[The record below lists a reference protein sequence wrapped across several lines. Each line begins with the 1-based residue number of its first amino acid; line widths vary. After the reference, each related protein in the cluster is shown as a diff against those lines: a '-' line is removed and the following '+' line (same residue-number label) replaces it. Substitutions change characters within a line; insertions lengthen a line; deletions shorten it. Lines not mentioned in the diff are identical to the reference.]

1 LIKFNKKEV
10 FQTAIFSTIK
20 KTKTTMAKILIID
33 DDIDICQLL
42 ERFFK
47 KKGHQALFFTN
58 GKKALE
64 YLKENTADIVFC
76 DFRLPDTDGKE
87 MLQKIKEI
95 NINTQ
100 VIIITGYSDVKTA
113 VDVIKMGAFDYV
125 TKPLLPEEILLMIDK
140 VLNQKTDASK
150 TTAPVPSPSQL
161 AKPTN
166 SVHKKTVSNPKG
178 YVVGKS
184 KEAERLQTQIELVAP
199 TNYSVVIYGESG
211 TGKESVAYSI
221 HLNSQRKDQPFVAV
235 DCGALSKDLAGSELF
250 GHEKGAFTG
259 ALQAKVGQF
268 EYANGGT
275 IFLDEITNLPYDI
288 QVSLLRVIQERK
300 IRRVGSQRETN
311 IDVRIIVASNEK
323 LSEATSKGKFRED
336 LYHRFNEF
344 SIDLPSLRERN
355 QDIMIFADFFLQN
368 ASAELNKTIDGFV
381 TEVEKVFLE
390 YSWPG
395 NLREMNNVIKR
406 AALLSNKNLI
416 TLETLPQEIVFQS
429 KFNMTEDKSENKNQL
444 VAKGLPELKSAA
456 LNAEYEKIL
465 EVLRKVNFN
474 KSKAAIMLD
483 IDRKTLYNKMKTF
496 NLLINS

>member
-1 LIKFNKKEV
+1 
-10 FQTAIFSTIK
+10 
-20 KTKTTMAKILIID
+20 MAKILIID

-58 GKKALE
+58 GKKALD

-95 NINTQ
+95 NVSTQ

-140 VLNQKTDASK
+140 VLNHKTEAPKASASSQAPS
-150 TTAPVPSPSQL
+150 TTA
-161 AKPTN
+161 KTN
-166 SVHKKTVSNPKG
+166 TPAHKKTLSNPKG

-184 KEAERLQTQIELVAP
+184 KEAEKLQTQIELVAP

-221 HLNSQRKDQPFVAV
+221 HANSQRKDQPFVAV

-300 IRRVGSQRETN
+300 IRRVGSQKETN

-368 ASAELNKTIDGFV
+368 AASELNKTIDGFV
-381 TEVEKVFLE
+381 PEVEKVFLE

-406 AALLSNKNLI
+406 AALLSNKNLL

-429 KFNMTEDKSENKNQL
+429 KFNLTEDKSENKNQL

-456 LNAEYEKIL
+456 LNAEYEKIF

>member
-1 LIKFNKKEV
+1 
-10 FQTAIFSTIK
+10 
-20 KTKTTMAKILIID
+20 MAKILIID

-95 NINTQ
+95 NVNTQ

-140 VLNQKTDASK
+140 VLNQKVDASK
-150 TTAPVPSPSQL
+150 TAISNPSPALS
-161 AKPTN
+161 AKPVN
-166 SVHKKTVSNPKG
+166 AGHKKTVSNPKG

-444 VAKGLPELKSAA
+444 IAKGLPELKSAA

>member
-1 LIKFNKKEV
+1 
-10 FQTAIFSTIK
+10 
-20 KTKTTMAKILIID
+20 MAKILIID

-58 GKKALE
+58 GKKALD

-95 NINTQ
+95 NVNIQ

-140 VLNQKTDASK
+140 VLNHKSEPAKAVSSPAPAPLPKT
-150 TTAPVPSPSQL
+150 
-161 AKPTN
+161 
-166 SVHKKTVSNPKG
+166 SVHKKTMSNPKG
-178 YVVGKS
+178 YVIGKS
-184 KEAERLQTQIELVAP
+184 KEAEKLQTQIELVAP

-235 DCGALSKDLAGSELF
+235 DCGALSKELAGSELF

-300 IRRVGSQRETN
+300 IRRVGSQKETT

-323 LSEATSKGKFRED
+323 LSEAVTKGKFRED

-381 TEVEKVFLE
+381 PEVEKVFLE

>member
-1 LIKFNKKEV
+1 
-10 FQTAIFSTIK
+10 
-20 KTKTTMAKILIID
+20 MAKILIID

-47 KKGHQALFFTN
+47 KKGHQAQFFTS
-58 GKKALE
+58 GKKALD

-95 NINTQ
+95 NVNTQ

-125 TKPLLPEEILLMIDK
+125 TKPLLPEEILLMVDK
-140 VLNQKTDASK
+140 VLNHKAEPVKATGSAPAASLPK
-150 TTAPVPSPSQL
+150 ASAP
-161 AKPTN
+161 
-166 SVHKKTVSNPKG
+166 VHKKTISNPKG

-184 KEAERLQTQIELVAP
+184 KEAEKLQTQIELVAP

-221 HLNSQRKDQPFVAV
+221 HANSQRKDQPFVAV
-235 DCGALSKDLAGSELF
+235 DCGALSKELAGSELF
-250 GHEKGAFTG
+250 GHEKGSFTG

-300 IRRVGSQRETN
+300 IRRVGSQKETN

-323 LSEATSKGKFRED
+323 LSEAVSKGKFRED

-368 ASAELNKTIDGFV
+368 AAAELNKTIDGFV

>member
-1 LIKFNKKEV
+1 
-10 FQTAIFSTIK
+10 
-20 KTKTTMAKILIID
+20 MAKILIID

-47 KKGHQALFFTN
+47 KKGHEPTYFTS
-58 GKKALE
+58 GKKALD
-64 YLKENTADIVFC
+64 YLKDNHADIVFC
-76 DFRLPDTDGKE
+76 DYRLPDTDGKE
-87 MLQKIKEI
+87 VLQKIKELNPHI
-95 NINTQ
+95 H

-125 TKPLLPEEILLMIDK
+125 TKPLLPEEILLMIQK
-140 VLNQKTDASK
+140 VLTHSPEADTEKIANKAPINGQQNKSLNSISSK
-150 TTAPVPSPSQL
+150 KIV
-161 AKPTN
+161 
-166 SVHKKTVSNPKG
+166 VNPKG
-178 YVVGKS
+178 YVIGKS
-184 KEAERLQTQIELVAP
+184 KEAEKLQTQIELVGP
-199 TNYSVVIYGESG
+199 TNYSVVLYGESG
-211 TGKESVAYSI
+211 TGKESIAYSI
-221 HLNSQRKDQPFVAV
+221 HANSNRKDKPFVAV

-250 GHEKGAFTG
+250 GHEKGSFTG

-275 IFLDEITNLPYDI
+275 IFLDEIANLPYDI

-300 IRRVGSQRETN
+300 IRRVGSQKETD

-323 LSEATSKGKFRED
+323 LSEATAKGKFRED

-344 SIDLPSLRERN
+344 SIDLPPLRERGS
-355 QDIMIFADFFLQN
+355 DIMIFADFFLKN
-368 ASAELNKTIDGFV
+368 ACSELNKVIDGFV
-381 TEVEKVFLE
+381 PEVEKIFLE
-390 YSWPG
+390 YNWPG

-406 AALLSNKNLI
+406 AALLCNKNAL

-429 KFNMTEDKSENKNQL
+429 KFNLTEDKSTETKNQL
-444 VAKGLPELKSAA
+444 IAKGLPELKSAA
-456 LNAEYEKIL
+456 LNAEYEKII

-496 NLLINS
+496 NILINS